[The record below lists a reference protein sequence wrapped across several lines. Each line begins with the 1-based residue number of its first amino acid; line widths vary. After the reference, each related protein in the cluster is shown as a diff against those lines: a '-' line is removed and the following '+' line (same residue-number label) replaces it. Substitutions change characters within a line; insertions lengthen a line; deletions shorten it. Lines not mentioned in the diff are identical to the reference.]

1 MFNFYNYNNLQHTLF
16 KVQYIF
22 FSLMDHSLVMAK
34 GLAYS
39 MKSRAMLC
47 RAPQDGQVIVKSSNK
62 YGPLKKEM
70 TTHSSVHAWKIP

>member
-1 MFNFYNYNNLQHTLF
+1 
-16 KVQYIF
+16 
-22 FSLMDHSLVMAK
+22 MDHSLVMAK

-62 YGPLKKEM
+62 CGPLKKEM
-70 TTHSSVHAWKIP
+70 TTHSSIQAWKIP

>member
-1 MFNFYNYNNLQHTLF
+1 
-16 KVQYIF
+16 
-22 FSLMDHSLVMAK
+22 MDHSLVIAK

-47 RAPQDGQVIVKSSNK
+47 RAPQDRQDHNK